1 MNCTSST
8 LLKNSSLTVWQTCW
22 AVFHLLTRYQAH
34 SPDLHS
40 IRVCAVLSCVC
51 VMCLC
56 MPCFGRCAVLCGVLT
71 SVLCIFVVCVCV
83 YMCVIVNIW
92 MCWSIHMLTRVV
104 HNLIILSLPPSL
116 SHHLIFPYS
125 MRCEDPI
132 VQAGY
137 PHGGASGTQHSHYNL
152 QLHPTGML
160 VREYVCM
167 SV

>member
-1 MNCTSST
+1 
-8 LLKNSSLTVWQTCW
+8 
-22 AVFHLLTRYQAH
+22 
-34 SPDLHS
+34 
-40 IRVCAVLSCVC
+40 
-51 VMCLC
+51 